1 MTFINHAA
9 ALKGVRRFADQY
21 DLENLYSYR
30 FELEDDGRCAVRIY
44 SDKDTFLGYV

>member
-9 ALKGVRRFADQY
+9 ALKAVRRFADRY

-30 FELEDDGRCAVRIY
+30 FETEEDGRTAVRIY
-44 SDKDTFLGYV
+44 SDKGTFLGYV